1 MDQALWDQV
10 TAKFVATI
18 KRLEDKIEI
27 DRKNLLSYK
36 KEQQRHNLKLTNSN
50 KRLREEKQMM
60 GEQAMDLQNTTK
72 ILNKRVLELEAQVSK
87 LVSSEQVALGKLQ
100 IAEKKLMK
108 HKELEKSASD
118 LRKELFY
125 WEQHHT
131 ENLNATLSAVLENK
145 DKIHKQLLKK
155 AIKNERKKEER
166 QKMFINVIRNDSN
179 NISPNTSAAGSKNF
193 FVEDANARSSGYN
206 DLFRIEAELQW
217 KNQRIQYLENQVE
230 ELKVLLEKTRKNE
243 AKRYSDLE
251 RKFLSAKGINVALER
266 QLMFRNQQAD
276 LRSVS
281 RNSM

>member
-72 ILNKRVLELEAQVSK
+72 ILNKRVQELEAQVSK

-118 LRKELFY
+118 LREELFY